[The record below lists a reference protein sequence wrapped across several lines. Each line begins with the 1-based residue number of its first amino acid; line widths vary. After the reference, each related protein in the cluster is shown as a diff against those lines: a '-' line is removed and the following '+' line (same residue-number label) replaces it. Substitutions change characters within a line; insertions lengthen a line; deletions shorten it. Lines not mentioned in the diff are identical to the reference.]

1 MSEQAPG
8 QSLPGPVQ
16 RTRGNVT
23 QNHGAQNNATP
34 THGALRI
41 AGLVAVG
48 VGLAALAGAAFVLSY
63 AGIHAVALQAGV
75 SHRMARGYPL
85 ILDVLLV
92 VIVAAV
98 LALRGAGWPS
108 KLLAWASLLA
118 LLAAAAG
125 ADALHA
131 AGKRLPTRPAAVTA
145 AILPWALVL
154 IAFVLL
160 LAMLRH
166 ARLRRLAQAVAAER
180 GEAPK
185 AVKWQPLEPPP
196 LSMQP
201 LVPGFP
207 ARSGAAAPTPAPTA
221 AAPTAAGPEPAAL
234 PGRDLNDT
242 LRLAVPRQAEPDW
255 DSQEPG
261 HPDLAIDAELAPDD
275 PGTDEAAPVATAAEP
290 GYLESLADQEV
301 RDESPARADS
311 ADGPEDGSPD
321 DAADSAMDDAAPD
334 YAAAEDA
341 VAEDAVADDAAAPDP
356 SSEAVAAAASGD
368 PAPADPEMPV
378 FHRMWSAPV
387 PPSEDRL

>member
-16 RTRGNVT
+16 GAQSSAA
-23 QNHGAQNNATP
+23 QNHGAQSAATQ

-131 AGKRLPTRPAAVTA
+131 AGKRLPARPAAVTA

-166 ARLRRLAQAVAAER
+166 ARLRRLAQAST
-180 GEAPK
+180 APK
-185 AVKWQPLEPPP
+185 PVKWQPLEPPP
-196 LSMQP
+196 LPMQP

-207 ARSGAAAPTPAPTA
+207 ARSSAPTA
-221 AAPTAAGPEPAAL
+221 AVPTAVAPEPPAL
-234 PGRDLNDT
+234 PGRGLNDT
-242 LRLAVPRQAEPDW
+242 LRLAVPRQARPDW

-261 HPDLAIDAELAPDD
+261 HPDLAIDAELSPDD
-275 PGTDEAAPVATAAEP
+275 PSTDEAAPAPAAAEP
-290 GYLESLADQEV
+290 DYLETGADAEA
-301 RDESPARADS
+301 RDESGARADS
-311 ADGPEDGSPD
+311 ADGPLGGSTG
-321 DAADSAMDDAAPD
+321 
-334 YAAAEDA
+334 
-341 VAEDAVADDAAAPDP
+341 DAAAPDP
-356 SSEAVAAAASGD
+356 GSEAEAAGASGD

-387 PPSEDRL
+387 PPSDDRL